1 MSKQLSSAIL
11 AHVLCNTGVVSGAR
25 AKPRRRGRRTAAPC
39 IRHARSTHEAAGE
52 LVRMQVRTRQHTSSH
67 LLDPPSRARARTRMH
82 TCSYARSI
90 MPNPVTVTVGR
101 KIGASTAI
109 AQKLVYCG
117 SEEGRAA
124 IICAGRVG
132 YQDALS
138 TLLKLG
144 FQMLSDGTSTTVTL
158 FSWQDSNGEHIPRT
172 FSKLLWDCVAKAHG
186 LAVCFACQPNIRA
199 FTVGQKTA
207 HHVRKHFTREKIC
220 AVKHLLQGGDVV
232 VLCWSYFHW
241 SFVFL
246 HAAT

>member
-11 AHVLCNTGVVSGAR
+11 ARVLLCNTGVVSGAR

-117 SEEGRAA
+117 SEEGKVLAMRQLV
-124 IICAGRVG
+124 AGEGCIVC
-132 YQDALS
+132 
-138 TLLKLG
+138 LLR
-144 FQMLSDGTSTTVTL
+144 QPAGTRCTSCT
-158 FSWQDSNGEHIPRT
+158 H
-172 FSKLLWDCVAKAHG
+172 
-186 LAVCFACQPNIRA
+186 ACGRP
-199 FTVGQKTA
+199 
-207 HHVRKHFTREKIC
+207 
-220 AVKHLLQGGDVV
+220 HL
-232 VLCWSYFHW
+232 
-241 SFVFL
+241 
-246 HAAT
+246 